1 MKRFITLLFIFLNSI
16 LFAKTIEA
24 NYSITYGSF
33 LDLGIAN
40 AKLTYNKKNYEIK
53 IEARTIGMA
62 KVLTNNR
69 IEIYKSTGSFINNKF
84 VPKEF
89 IKTKKNNYKSR
100 VKKYTFDYQNKK
112 ILVKTINKGIKKSVN
127 KELKFQEKSFY
138 NEDTDELEFFTKND
152 LLSLFFNLNELIEF
166 KDTKNY
172 SFNAVGANKTDGKI
186 DLLIPSKNKI
196 QQINKTMKKE
206 KEKKLIVYINQKI
219 FGSEKGELLLSLN
232 NEGFCSIAILK
243 DVIFFGD
250 IVGEMIDFKI
260 NNK

>member
-1 MKRFITLLFIFLNSI
+1 M
-16 LFAKTIEA
+16 
-24 NYSITYGSF
+24 
-33 LDLGIAN
+33 
-40 AKLTYNKKNYEIK
+40 
-53 IEARTIGMA
+53 
-62 KVLTNNR
+62 
-69 IEIYKSTGSFINNKF
+69 
-84 VPKEF
+84 
-89 IKTKKNNYKSR
+89 
-100 VKKYTFDYQNKK
+100 
-112 ILVKTINKGIKKSVN
+112 
-127 KELKFQEKSFY
+127 KFQEKSFY

>member
-89 IKTKKNNYKSR
+89 IKTKKTTTN
-100 VKKYTFDYQNKK
+100 
-112 ILVKTINKGIKKSVN
+112 
-127 KELKFQEKSFY
+127 QE
-138 NEDTDELEFFTKND
+138 
-152 LLSLFFNLNELIEF
+152 
-166 KDTKNY
+166 
-172 SFNAVGANKTDGKI
+172 
-186 DLLIPSKNKI
+186 
-196 QQINKTMKKE
+196 
-206 KEKKLIVYINQKI
+206 
-219 FGSEKGELLLSLN
+219 
-232 NEGFCSIAILK
+232 
-243 DVIFFGD
+243 
-250 IVGEMIDFKI
+250 
-260 NNK
+260 